1 MYVHPAFKA
10 DPDASRSFL
19 SERGFGTLV
28 AIGDTH
34 PMAVHVPFLVAPSD
48 GGGRIELHVARAN
61 PIHAVIAANP
71 NVLLACTGP
80 DAYVSPDWYGSPNQ
94 VPTWNYIAV
103 HATGRAKIMDRDW
116 LPGHLERLS
125 EAFEAWYPKAPWT
138 MDKVDPQRIAAMVNA
153 IVGIVIEVEAVEGN
167 WKLGQHKGRDDHDGA
182 VAGLR
187 ATGSPDSTAVADLMD
202 RARGIGR
209 G

>member
-1 MYVHPAFKA
+1 MYVHTAFKA

-34 PMAVHVPFLVAPSD
+34 PMAVHVPFLFAPSG

-61 PIHAVIAANP
+61 PIHAVIAGNP

-103 HATGRAKIMDRDW
+103 HATGRAQIMDRNW

-125 EAFEAWYPKAPWT
+125 AVFEAWCPKVAWT

-153 IVGIVIEVEAVEGN
+153 IVGVTIEVETVEGN
-167 WKLGQHKGRDDHDGA
+167 WKLGQHKGRDDHEGA

-187 ATGSPDSTAVADLMD
+187 TTGSSGSAAVADLMD
-202 RARGIGR
+202 QARGIRR